1 MDAQMVAVLF
11 EEDDVAYEEELLR
24 NPYSVRH
31 WLRYAEFKR
40 QRTSKGNR
48 DAVNLVYERALKVL
62 PGSYKIWHQY
72 LTLRVKALEE
82 MKLYPSDSA
91 FEDVSNVFERALVWM
106 HKMPRIWL
114 MYCEFLHRRRFVT
127 RLRHTFDRA
136 LRALPITQHDRIW
149 PDYLAFVE
157 YHDIPETGVRVYRRF
172 LKLSPESR
180 EKAVDYFISIERLGE
195 AAQLLVDMVNDPE
208 FTSARGKPKH
218 QLWMEL
224 CELISKNPDQ
234 MEESNLRVDAIIR
247 GGIKKYTDQQGKLWC
262 SLADYYIR
270 SRLFE
275 RARDVYEEAM
285 ESVLTVRDFS
295 QIFET
300 YSHYEYG
307 LIRNMLAQEIQTKET
322 DLEINLKMARYEY
335 LMDRRPLLL
344 NSVVLRQNPH
354 NVGEWLKRVKL
365 LRDDVKE
372 IIRTFTKAVQTV
384 DPKLACGGKLCQ
396 IWIEFA
402 KLYES
407 KDQVDDARI
416 IFRKATQVPY
426 AKVDD
431 LANVW
436 CEYAEL
442 ELRHDN
448 IEEAIKLC
456 RTATTPPSR
465 QVAYHDQSETVQ
477 LRLHKNIKVWSLYA
491 DLEESFGTLQTTK
504 AVYDH
509 IIDLRIG
516 TPQIILN
523 CALFLEEHNYF
534 EEAFRVYE
542 KGVALFKWP
551 NVYDIWHTYLS
562 KFLKRFAGTKLE
574 RARDLFEQ
582 CLEQCPSK
590 YAKNIY
596 LLYAQL
602 EEEHGLAR
610 HAMSIYERAAEVV
623 PDNEKREMF
632 ELQIKRAATLFGL
645 THTRPI
651 YEKAIEN
658 LPDADSIVMC
668 MQFAQLE
675 CKLGEVDRARAI
687 WMHCSQM
694 CDPRTQPQFW
704 SAWKEFEVSHGNTDT
719 AREMLRIKR
728 SVQATFNTQVSL
740 NLAVPY
746 SSQTTSAVTN
756 TNEHPSKTQMQQ
768 PAVGITGKALTFIRA
783 QDTEP
788 AYEETRADNPDEIEL
803 PSEDD
808 EDGEDPESLSQ
819 NTNKNAS
826 ADRRDCGEEDD
837 DESDYEK
844 DKVETKPVP
853 QGVFG
858 NLKKNQHDDSD

>member
-1 MDAQMVAVLF
+1 MDAQTSLTLF
-11 EEDDVAYEEELLR
+11 EGDDVAYEEELLR

-31 WLRYAEFKR
+31 WLRYADFKR
-40 QRTSKGNR
+40 ERTSKGDR
-48 DAVNLVYERALKVL
+48 DIVNLVYERALKEL

-72 LTLRVKALEE
+72 LTTR
-82 MKLYPSDSA
+82 MKILDELKLCPTDPA
-91 FEDVSNVFERALVWM
+91 FEDISNVFERALVWM

-114 MYCEFLHRRRFVT
+114 MYCGFLHRRCFVT

-136 LRALPITQHDRIW
+136 LRSLPITQHDRIW

-157 YHDIPETGVRVYRRF
+157 HHDIPETGVRIYRRF

-180 EKAVDYFISIERLGE
+180 EKAVDYFISIGRLGE

-208 FTSARGKPKH
+208 FTSMRGKPKY
-218 QLWMEL
+218 QLWMQL
-224 CELISKNPDQ
+224 CELMSKNPDKIVG
-234 MEESNLRVDAIIR
+234 SNLRADAIIR

-295 QIFET
+295 QIFDA
-300 YSHYEYG
+300 YSQYEYG
-307 LIRNMLAQEIQTKET
+307 LIRKLLSNNIDTERIE
-322 DLEINLKMARYEY
+322 LELDLKMARYEY

-344 NSVVLRQNPH
+344 NSVMLRQNPH

-365 LRDDVKE
+365 LKNDLKE
-372 IIRTFTKAVQTV
+372 IIRTFTQAVRTV

-396 IWIEFA
+396 VWIEFA

-407 KDQVDDARI
+407 KEQVDDARI

-426 AKVDD
+426 SKVDE

-436 CEYAEL
+436 CEYAEM

-448 IEEAIKLC
+448 VEEAIKLC
-456 RTATTPPSR
+456 RTATTPPPR

-477 LRLHKNIKVWSLYA
+477 MRLYKNIKVWSLYA
-491 DLEESFGTLQTTK
+491 DLEESFGTLQSTK

-509 IIDLRIG
+509 IIDLRIA

-523 CALFLEEHNYF
+523 CAFFLEENNYF

-542 KGVALFKWP
+542 KGVSLFKWP

-562 KFLKRFAGTKLE
+562 KFLKRFGGTKLE

-582 CLEQCPSK
+582 CLEQCPAK

-610 HAMSIYERAAEVV
+610 HAMSIYERAAVIV

-645 THTRPI
+645 TQTRPI
-651 YEKAIEN
+651 YEKAIES
-658 LPDADSIVMC
+658 LSDTDAIVMC
-668 MQFAQLE
+668 IQFAQLE

-694 CDPRTQPQFW
+694 CDPRTQQHFW
-704 SAWKEFEVSHGNTDT
+704 AAWKEFEVSHGNTDT

-740 NLAVPY
+740 NLAVAYVP
-746 SSQTTSAVTN
+746 STSTGHEGTN
-756 TNEHPSKTQMQQ
+756 KSESRTEIATSVAEIPGRA
-768 PAVGITGKALTFIRA
+768 PRFVRA
-783 QDTEP
+783 QQTEP
-788 AYEETRADNPDEIEL
+788 VQEEVRAENPDEIDL
-803 PSEDD
+803 PLE
-808 EDGEDPESLSQ
+808 
-819 NTNKNAS
+819 
-826 ADRRDCGEEDD
+826 EEDEVNRGSGTLEMQPAKKAKLEVVQEEENSD
-837 DESDYEK
+837 DNNDDGDDYEVK
-844 DKVETKPVP
+844 TRAIPEEL
-853 QGVFG
+853 FG
-858 NLKKNQHDDSD
+858 GLKSA